1 MDEMNNQLLLLSE
14 FVKEDGFELNGYL
27 THLFEQVTTLSNNE
41 DLNTEPT
48 LWLKRVGFFLVFG
61 SFL

>member
-1 MDEMNNQLLLLSE
+1 MNSQLSLLTE
-14 FVKEDGFELNGYL
+14 FVNEDGFELNSYL

-48 LWLKRVGFFLVFG
+48 L
-61 SFL
+61 